1 MKLNHANLT
10 SFFYYLSI
18 FIFIVSFSFPHNPVS
33 GNWYQQWMP
42 NLNGA
47 NIRDITFTDSLNG
60 YAVTSI
66 GGTNSYILKTSNSGY
81 NWIVKFM
88 HTQPFVRVQFINSNT
103 GFTNAFTKIFKT
115 IDAGEN
121 WLSIDLPG
129 IFGDDMYVL
138 NEDTIWLAM
147 RESLTGGV
155 FRTTNGGISW
165 QQQMNIGNQNPSK
178 IYMYNAR
185 IGFASSTAGLYKTT
199 NSGAVWFIVSNDFSF
214 SDMFFID
221 SLTGWKASGFIKKTT
236 NGGSNW
242 INQQLPIGNFLGN
255 GANKFMNKNSDT
267 IWAVG
272 ESLIVGGSPP
282 TRGVLFRTTNGGNNW
297 LFQLPDTSIRINRYF
312 YGQFVDKLKGW
323 AYHTNPSQGGIHT
336 TTGGDTV
343 FYVKVKQISTEVP
356 QGFSLYQNY
365 PNPFNSSTI
374 IKFQLSKPADIIIR
388 LFDITGREVSVIFNE
403 KLNTGVYEITFDS
416 NNYSS
421 GVYFY
426 SLITDGQLIDTK
438 KMILLK

>member
-1 MKLNHANLT
+1 MK
-10 SFFYYLSI
+10 SFRTIKYDKIITVIYYISI
-18 FIFIVSFSFPHNPVS
+18 FIFMVSFSFPHNPVS

-165 QQQMNIGNQNPSK
+165 QQQINLGSMNPNHIYFYNGRLGFIGRDNFYLRRTSDGGVNWSL
-178 IYMYNAR
+178 ISGTGGFLDMY
-185 IGFASSTAGLYKTT
+185 F
-199 NSGAVWFIVSNDFSF
+199 V
-214 SDMFFID
+214 D
-221 SLTGWKASGFIKKTT
+221 SLTGWKTSMQKTTDSGFT
-236 NGGSNW
+236 
-242 INQQLPIGNFLGN
+242 
-255 GANKFMNKNSDT
+255 
-267 IWAVG
+267 
-272 ESLIVGGSPP
+272 
-282 TRGVLFRTTNGGNNW
+282 
-297 LFQLPDTSIRINRYF
+297 
-312 YGQFVDKLKGW
+312 
-323 AYHTNPSQGGIHT
+323 
-336 TTGGDTV
+336 
-343 FYVKVKQISTEVP
+343 
-356 QGFSLYQNY
+356 
-365 PNPFNSSTI
+365 
-374 IKFQLSKPADIIIR
+374 
-388 LFDITGREVSVIFNE
+388 
-403 KLNTGVYEITFDS
+403 
-416 NNYSS
+416 
-421 GVYFY
+421 
-426 SLITDGQLIDTK
+426 
-438 KMILLK
+438 